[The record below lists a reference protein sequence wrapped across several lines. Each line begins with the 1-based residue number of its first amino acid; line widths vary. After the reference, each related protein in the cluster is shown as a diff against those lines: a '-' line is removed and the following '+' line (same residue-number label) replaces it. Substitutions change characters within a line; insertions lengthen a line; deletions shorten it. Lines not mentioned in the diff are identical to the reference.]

1 MEITRNAR
9 KINLNHIVDVSVD
22 VHRDN
27 LCFFNKES
35 SPFNPNYA
43 LQTPNNKEQIEKSV
57 SYGVLSS
64 LECSPKRC
72 IPPELK
78 IVWYLKPQGAANFT
92 KSALL
97 SGT

>member
-57 SYGVLSS
+57 SYGVLS
-64 LECSPKRC
+64 
-72 IPPELK
+72 
-78 IVWYLKPQGAANFT
+78 
-92 KSALL
+92 
-97 SGT
+97 

>member
-35 SPFNPNYA
+35 SPFKVHRFKGCQP
-43 LQTPNNKEQIEKSV
+43 
-57 SYGVLSS
+57 
-64 LECSPKRC
+64 
-72 IPPELK
+72 
-78 IVWYLKPQGAANFT
+78 
-92 KSALL
+92 
-97 SGT
+97 

>member
-78 IVWYLKPQGAANFT
+78 IVRYLKPQGAANFT

>member
-1 MEITRNAR
+1 MGDVLPPPHSPYAALAAMRFPPQQKPR
-9 KINLNHIVDVSVD
+9 KLRELSVK
-22 VHRDN
+22 
-27 LCFFNKES
+27 L
-35 SPFNPNYA
+35 FNPNYA

-78 IVWYLKPQGAANFT
+78 IVRYLKPQGAANFT

>member
-35 SPFNPNYA
+35 SPYFRY
-43 LQTPNNKEQIEKSV
+43 
-57 SYGVLSS
+57 
-64 LECSPKRC
+64 
-72 IPPELK
+72 
-78 IVWYLKPQGAANFT
+78 
-92 KSALL
+92 
-97 SGT
+97 

>member
-1 MEITRNAR
+1 MKAYDAE
-9 KINLNHIVDVSVD
+9 SP
-22 VHRDN
+22 RD
-27 LCFFNKES
+27 FI
-35 SPFNPNYA
+35 PNYA

-78 IVWYLKPQGAANFT
+78 IVRYLKPQGAANFT

>member
-1 MEITRNAR
+1 MNKYLQKVAR
-9 KINLNHIVDVSVD
+9 IVKYSVNPWSAALPGQD
-22 VHRDN
+22 I
-27 LCFFNKES
+27 
-35 SPFNPNYA
+35 NPNYA

-78 IVWYLKPQGAANFT
+78 IVRYLKPQGAANFT